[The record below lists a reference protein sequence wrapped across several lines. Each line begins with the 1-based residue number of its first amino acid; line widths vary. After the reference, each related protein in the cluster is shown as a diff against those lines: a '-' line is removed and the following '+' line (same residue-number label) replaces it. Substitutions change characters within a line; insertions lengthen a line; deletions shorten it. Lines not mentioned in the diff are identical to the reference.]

1 MRGGHSMNFDPENPI
16 HGGNKETP
24 PLFFHVVVLAF
35 KSYCSA
41 IFSLHIILY
50 KNKFHERFCRFS
62 IFICGLKII
71 FFHQKLFQTNPKNLN
86 SVTFKNYNSSHV
98 FVVFIFHTNYFC
110 WQKFKLSSLMKI
122 VIFFRCASKLFVQN
136 IVRYLQLEWFFVK

>member
-1 MRGGHSMNFDPENPI
+1 MNSERERESGGERERVRGGHSMNFDPENPI

-62 IFICGLKII
+62 IFICGLKI
-71 FFHQKLFQTNPKNLN
+71 FFFQSKFVQTNPK
-86 SVTFKNYNSSHV
+86 
-98 FVVFIFHTNYFC
+98 
-110 WQKFKLSSLMKI
+110 KFKQCY
-122 VIFFRCASKLFVQN
+122 F
-136 IVRYLQLEWFFVK
+136 